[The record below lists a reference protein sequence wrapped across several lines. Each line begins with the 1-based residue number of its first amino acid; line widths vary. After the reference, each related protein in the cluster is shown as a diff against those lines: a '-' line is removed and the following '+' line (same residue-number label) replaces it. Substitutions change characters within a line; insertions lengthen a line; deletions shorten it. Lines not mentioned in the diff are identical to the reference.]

1 MMIPEHENTPRK
13 FIGKIVTVTG
23 PIEPEQMG
31 CVLPHEHIM
40 STFGAESAR
49 YPFYDPDKLLDAVLP
64 YLERIQEYGCQTI
77 VDCTATH
84 FGRHPELL
92 RSIAQQSGLFI
103 LTNTGYYGAAEDR
116 YVPGH
121 AFDESALQISARWV
135 REFVYG
141 IDDTGVHPGFI
152 KTAVDPGLLSEIDR
166 KLIEAAGHTHLQTG
180 LTIQTHTGD
189 NLSAAQEIIAMLQ
202 NLGIHPSAWI
212 WTHAH
217 QAPDAAPLIEAAQEG
232 AWLSLDGINAENCD
246 HILQLATQIKRG
258 GYLANLLLSHDGDSY
273 FGEGEFRPYHYLFTD
288 FIPQLVKNG
297 FSKDEIW
304 QMMVDNP
311 RRAFTI
317 QIRQ

>member
-1 MMIPEHENTPRK
+1 MTIELKERLKK
-13 FIGKIVTVTG
+13 FTGKIITVTG
-23 PIEPEQMG
+23 PIDPEQMG
-31 CVLPHEHIM
+31 CALPHEHIM

-49 YPFYDPDKLLDAVLP
+49 YPYYDLEQVLAAVLP
-64 YLERIQEYGCQTI
+64 YLERIRGFGCQTI
-77 VDCTATH
+77 VDCTAAY

-92 RSIAQQSGLFI
+92 RRIAMKSGLAI

-116 YVPGH
+116 YVPVH
-121 AFDESALQISARWV
+121 AFAESVAQISARWV
-135 REFVYG
+135 REFVFS
-141 IDDTGVHPGFI
+141 IDDTGIYPGFI
-152 KTAVDPGLLSEIDR
+152 KTAVDEGPLSEIDR
-166 KLIEAAGHTHLQTG
+166 KLIFAAGHTHLQTG
-180 LTIQTHTGD
+180 LTIQTHTGA
-189 NLSAAQEIIAMLQ
+189 NVTAAQDIIKILQ
-202 NLGIHPSAWI
+202 GLGVHPGAWI

-217 QAPDAAPLIEAAQEG
+217 QAPSTAPLIAAAQAG

-246 HILQLATQIKRG
+246 HILQLAVELKQN

-288 FIPQLVKNG
+288 FIPLLIKNG
-297 FSKDEIW
+297 FNKDEIW